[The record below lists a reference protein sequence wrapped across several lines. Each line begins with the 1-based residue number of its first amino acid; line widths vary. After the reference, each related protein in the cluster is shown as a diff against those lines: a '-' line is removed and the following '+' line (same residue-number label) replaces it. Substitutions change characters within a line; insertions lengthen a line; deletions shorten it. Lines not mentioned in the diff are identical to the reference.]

1 MLGDLM
7 DKLLV
12 IVFSYAWFGV
22 EVYNQIQ
29 QRKRRDRTAAP
40 ADRGSLVL
48 LYVCIAIG
56 YSVAIAVS
64 FAPFGRLP
72 GGQPFWLLV
81 GAACIAG
88 GLWIRHSA
96 MATLGAYFSYQVKI
110 PTDHRLIET
119 GPYRR
124 IRHPGYL
131 GQLLVLFGVG
141 IALANGLSVVGLM
154 VPVLAAF
161 LWRIRVEEGALRREF
176 AGQFDSYAGRTCR
189 LIPGLY

>member
-1 MLGDLM
+1 M

-22 EVYNQIQ
+22 EAYNQIQ

-64 FAPFGRLP
+64 FAPVGRLP

-88 GLWIRHSA
+88 GLWIRHRA
-96 MATLGAYFSYQVKI
+96 MATLADSFTCHVEFQA
-110 PTDHRLIET
+110 DHRLIET

-131 GQLLVLFGVG
+131 GQLLVLLGVG
-141 IALANGLSVVGLM
+141 IALASWLSIVGLM
-154 VPVLAAF
+154 VPVLVAF
-161 LWRIRVEEGALRREF
+161 LWRIRVEEEALRGEF
-176 AGQFDSYAGRTCR
+176 AERFDSYATRTWR

>member
-7 DKLLV
+7 DKFLV

-22 EVYNQIQ
+22 EAYNQIQ
-29 QRKRRDRTAAP
+29 QRKRRDRTASP

-72 GGQPFWLLV
+72 GEQPLWLIA
-81 GAACIAG
+81 GAVLIAG
-88 GLWIRHSA
+88 GLWIRHLA
-96 MATLGAYFSYQVKI
+96 KRTLATFFTYQVEI
-110 PTDHRLIET
+110 QADHQLVET
-119 GPYRR
+119 GLYRR

-131 GQLLVLFGVG
+131 GQLLVFAGVG
-141 IALANGLSVVGLM
+141 VALANWLSI
-154 VPVLAAF
+154 AAMIVF
-161 LWRIRVEEGALRREF
+161 TFVAFRWRIGVEEAALQARF
-176 AGQFDSYAGRTCR
+176 ADQFEAYRQRSWR
-189 LIPGLY
+189 LIPWLY

>member
-22 EVYNQIQ
+22 EAYNQIQ
-29 QRKRRDRTAAP
+29 QRKRRDRTEAP

-64 FAPFGRLP
+64 FAPLGRLP
-72 GGQPFWLLV
+72 GEQPLWLV
-81 GAACIAG
+81 AGAVLIAC
-88 GLWIRHSA
+88 GLWIRHVA
-96 MATLGAYFSYQVKI
+96 MRTLARFFTYQVEI
-110 PTDHRLIET
+110 RADHQLVET

-131 GQLLVLFGVG
+131 GQLLVFAGVG
-141 IALANGLSVVGLM
+141 VALANWMSI
-154 VPVLAAF
+154 AAMIVF
-161 LWRIRVEEGALRREF
+161 TFAGFRWRIGVEEAALQARFADQFETYRR
-176 AGQFDSYAGRTCR
+176 RTWR
-189 LIPGLY
+189 LIPWLY